1 MDENSAM
8 EVFTNTFVRKDDES
22 PSNYQSLK
30 KYLNDKKIVLLSFRN
45 YLKKIIDGIDSGNYN
60 LKMLIELTEIIND
73 YYKKHESDVD
83 TDEESSSKSSEKAR
97 KNSET
102 SSLDKLSDSE
112 EFTTIEEMMKGKNV
126 SFVEDKEEKKEDTEK
141 KVHNSSPKVVVQT
154 DPLMDAF
161 INSNHEM
168 KRPRI
173 INTSYDTLNNIN
185 TFIKKSLVY

>member
-1 MDENSAM
+1 MIMDENSAM

-60 LKMLIELTEIIND
+60 LKMLSELTETIND

-83 TDEESSSKSSEKAR
+83 TDEESLSSEKAER
-97 KNSET
+97 SSKT
-102 SSLDKLSDSE
+102 SSQDKLSDSE
-112 EFTTIEEMMKGKNV
+112 EFPTLEHIMK
-126 SFVEDKEEKKEDTEK
+126 EKEEKKENSEK
-141 KVHNSSPKVVVQT
+141 KVSNISSKVVVQT

-161 INSNHEM
+161 LNSNNKM

-173 INTSYDTLNNIN
+173 INTSYYNFKNIN
-185 TFIKKSLVY
+185 NFI